1 MIVTGSDVV
10 AHARKYMGVRWAHQ
24 GRSPAGMDC
33 AGLVIRVAQD
43 LGLSEFN
50 TTAYGRLP
58 LADRLQAIMREQCT
72 ELPGGVAR
80 AAPGHCVLMKF
91 ETDPQHLAFIGDH
104 THGLSLIHALM
115 LSRKVVEHRMDPQW
129 SGRVVAVYALPGVSY

>member
-1 MIVTGSDVV
+1 VIVTGSDVV
-10 AHARKYMGVRWAHQ
+10 AQARKYMGVRWAHQ

-43 LGLSEFN
+43 LG
-50 TTAYGRLP
+50 
-58 LADRLQAIMREQCT
+58 
-72 ELPGGVAR
+72 
-80 AAPGHCVLMKF
+80 
-91 ETDPQHLAFIGDH
+91 
-104 THGLSLIHALM
+104 LIHALM